1 MFTKVTVGHLEVWEI
16 QSVLKVTSCML
27 KGWVVLLEASVALR
41 MEHQESTHKAFQ
53 VQLLALGWE
62 EAIVTK
68 TAESRSRT
76 YSLEYIVLGVGN
88 GLSLLIITVIYWT
101 FNYKHCGELFFFVSF
116 CSPGWPRDC
125 SLDLYETHG
134 DPPAS
139 AFKCWDY
146 RHDYEHPTA
155 DCGKLFTMCIVSNE
169 LKCLRQTVS

>member
-101 FNYKHCGELFFFVSF
+101 FNYKHCGELFFLSHSVAQADLEIVVLICMKLMVILLLQLS
-116 CSPGWPRDC
+116 SAEIIGMIKSIPQQIVGSC
-125 SLDLYETHG
+125 SLCAL
-134 DPPAS
+134 
-139 AFKCWDY
+139 
-146 RHDYEHPTA
+146 
-155 DCGKLFTMCIVSNE
+155 
-169 LKCLRQTVS
+169 